1 VNAMQRNYVRV
12 FITWLVVLTALFL
25 FQRHF
30 S

>member
-1 VNAMQRNYVRV
+1 VTSMQRNYVRV
-12 FITWLVVLTALFL
+12 FVIWLAVLTALFF